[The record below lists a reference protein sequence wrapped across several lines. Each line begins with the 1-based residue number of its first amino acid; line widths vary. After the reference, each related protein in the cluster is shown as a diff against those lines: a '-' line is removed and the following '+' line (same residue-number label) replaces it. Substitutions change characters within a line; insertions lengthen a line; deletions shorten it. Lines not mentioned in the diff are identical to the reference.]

1 MMPFLLVRVAGIDLP
16 QPDYS
21 LIPGNLREIKGNFR
35 ESPIVFLLIKLKMGE
50 KRVPIFQP

>member
-16 QPDYS
+16 RPDYS